1 MSEQRAYFAIVGRR
15 HPLENPYVVV
25 RTGGEYDEIF
35 STDLRWER
43 TDLLYRI
50 DSGREYFDAVRIS
63 EEEGKRFEQ
72 VQAQRVAAAREREL
86 DES

>member
-1 MSEQRAYFAIVGRR
+1 MTQQRAYFAIVGRGDTV
-15 HPLENPYVVV
+15 ENPFVVV
-25 RTGGEYDEIF
+25 RTCGEYDEVY
-35 STDLRWER
+35 STKLQWQR

-50 DSGREYFDAVRIS
+50 DSGREYLDAVPIS

-72 VQAQRVAAAREREL
+72 VQAQRVAAARER